1 MGGVVGDADAPHA
14 LQGHGVHRRGVVGQL
29 GGDGGVVGRTVS
41 SGGVPAGPDLGQG
54 GLTGGHGSHD
64 VVLVQGAAQGVQVQ
78 VLLHGGLELGSVNGG
93 VVVLIHD
100 PAAVDNQ
107 VGQEVGQD
115 VVGAAAADQET
126 VLVGVGRLGLL
137 GDVHQIR
144 EGVDILG
151 GVAGVRQQLLVVH
164 HDRHVAVVGS
174 QVDVLAH
181 LADGGG
187 GGNDVV
193 VKAVSHLAEV
203 GQYTVL
209 SELGHPGAVHHAQV
223 VGANFVD
230 GIQGDAG
237 VQVVEGH
244 EHHFDVHVVLRF
256 KGGQAGLQG
265 LAVGAAP
272 QDQGHLGGLAGSAA
286 LAAFIGR
293 VLSTAAAGRQRQRHG
308 QRQDQ
313 GKQFFHFVSS
323 YSFPLDVVSGIGSAM
338 YFVTL

>member
-1 MGGVVGDADAPHA
+1 M
-14 LQGHGVHRRGVVGQL
+14 
-29 GGDGGVVGRTVS
+29 S
-41 SGGVPAGPDLGQG
+41 S
-54 GLTGGHGSHD
+54 
-64 VVLVQGAAQGVQVQ
+64 
-78 VLLHGGLELGSVNGG
+78 
-93 VVVLIHD
+93 
-100 PAAVDNQ
+100 
-107 VGQEVGQD
+107 
-115 VVGAAAADQET
+115 
-126 VLVGVGRLGLL
+126 
-137 GDVHQIR
+137 
-144 EGVDILG
+144 
-151 GVAGVRQQLLVVH
+151 
-164 HDRHVAVVGS
+164 
-174 QVDVLAH
+174 H

-203 GQYTVL
+203 GQYAVL

-286 LAAFIGR
+286 LAAFIGH

>member
-1 MGGVVGDADAPHA
+1 MA
-14 LQGHGVHRRGVVGQL
+14 
-29 GGDGGVVGRTVS
+29 
-41 SGGVPAGPDLGQG
+41 
-54 GLTGGHGSHD
+54 
-64 VVLVQGAAQGVQVQ
+64 
-78 VLLHGGLELGSVNGG
+78 
-93 VVVLIHD
+93 
-100 PAAVDNQ
+100 
-107 VGQEVGQD
+107 
-115 VVGAAAADQET
+115 
-126 VLVGVGRLGLL
+126 
-137 GDVHQIR
+137 
-144 EGVDILG
+144 
-151 GVAGVRQQLLVVH
+151 
-164 HDRHVAVVGS
+164 
-174 QVDVLAH
+174 
-181 LADGGG
+181 
-187 GGNDVV
+187 
-193 VKAVSHLAEV
+193 
-203 GQYTVL
+203 
-209 SELGHPGAVHHAQV
+209 V

-272 QDQGHLGGLAGSAA
+272 QDQSHLGGLAGSAA